1 MFIAS
6 NEAPFILLGKVIIDA
21 TGDAIVSTLAGATVF
36 KGREDGLMQPVTLE
50 FTIEGVD
57 ESRGLICIGDV
68 DDVQLFGK
76 RFLDWCREQADAGKI
91 PPSLAAVRLHP
102 TVHPGERQ
110 VNTTQVCGVDITQVD
125 QIFPAD
131 LQLRRQMV
139 LPETFLREN
148 VPGYEKA
155 RIIASGTTT
164 GVRESRRVLGDYL
177 IDASELSAGCRFP
190 DVVVHNALFIVDI
203 HNPAGAGQA
212 EDHIQYC
219 KPYDL
224 PYRCFLPKGLEGLLV
239 TGRSIS
245 GTHRAHASYRVMSIC
260 MAMGEATGMAAALAA
275 ARGCTPRELPVS
287 DLQSAMTARGIRLFD
302 IWNRIVAM
310 QIEFLDVARAYRRA
324 KDGGTEHQALEARD
338 EFRARWNEIARLRNQ
353 IRPFVSKDNLLFT
366 VSNAFDNLHMLGLS
380 YILNAQDQMPHL
392 IFLIEIMNTYID
404 KVTDCFYNID
414 AAKQVYYNAADS
426 SRLLDLARQTNFNY
440 SQSDLDDSLFDRD
453 CDPSAPLELGFDW
466 GSSIC
471 LMIVDQERHWD
482 FAKGTASQQV
492 CQTQINEFFVK
503 PEGLAHGIPHRE
515 DPAHARAAAPQDRF
529 AFFVAGKVC
538 CV

>member
-1 MFIAS
+1 MDTITYASSIRVKARYDVLVAGGGPAGICAAVAAARLGASVALVERYGVLGGNLTAGHVGPILGSVGEGTMRDELVSLLGVPDNDWIGETGKAHDVEKAKLALAEFVAAEKIDVYLQCSVFDVLRSDSSVSGIPGSDRKGLPGVPPCPDTPCPTVRGLVIAS

-139 LPETFLREN
+139 LLETFLREN

-177 IDASELSAGCRFP
+177 IDASELSSGCRFP

-239 TGRSIS
+239 TGRCIS

-302 IWNRIVAM
+302 
-310 QIEFLDVARAYRRA
+310 
-324 KDGGTEHQALEARD
+324 
-338 EFRARWNEIARLRNQ
+338 
-353 IRPFVSKDNLLFT
+353 
-366 VSNAFDNLHMLGLS
+366 
-380 YILNAQDQMPHL
+380 
-392 IFLIEIMNTYID
+392 
-404 KVTDCFYNID
+404 
-414 AAKQVYYNAADS
+414 
-426 SRLLDLARQTNFNY
+426 
-440 SQSDLDDSLFDRD
+440 
-453 CDPSAPLELGFDW
+453 
-466 GSSIC
+466 
-471 LMIVDQERHWD
+471 
-482 FAKGTASQQV
+482 
-492 CQTQINEFFVK
+492 
-503 PEGLAHGIPHRE
+503 
-515 DPAHARAAAPQDRF
+515 
-529 AFFVAGKVC
+529 
-538 CV
+538 